1 MRTLAP
7 TQNPLFQN
15 SPSIINTPPWMQYF
29 QQVFDYYTLA
39 LKWID
44 PGAPGFGQFEPD
56 VKVAGLLAYADGVN
70 WSPDSTGVA
79 GFYEWDGTVWVFLGG
94 STGSSIISPILYD
107 LAGSGR
113 KFYIEGINIVM
124 GTDENENPKEYFSPV
139 VKEL

>member
-7 TQNPLFQN
+7 TGSSLFQGGQGVV
-15 SPSIINTPPWMQYF
+15 NTPPWMQYF
-29 QQVFDYYTLA
+29 QQIFDYYTLV

-44 PGAPGFGQFEPD
+44 PGAPGFGQFEPN
-56 VKVAGLLAYADGVN
+56 VKVKGLLAYADGIN
-70 WSPDSTGVA
+70 WTPDLSGIA
-79 GFYEWDGTVWVFLGG
+79 GYYEWDGVQWISFGG
-94 STGSSIISPILYD
+94 SAGPIVVSPILYD

-113 KFYIEGINIVM
+113 KFYIQGIDIVM

>member
-7 TQNPLFQN
+7 TQNSLFQGGQG
-15 SPSIINTPPWMQYF
+15 IVNTPPWIQYF

-39 LKWID
+39 LRWID
-44 PGAPGFGQFEPD
+44 PGAVEFGQHEPP
-56 VKVAGLLAYADGVN
+56 VKVVGLLAYADGVN
-70 WSPDSTGVA
+70 WSPDSSGVA
-79 GFYEWDGTVWVFLGG
+79 GFYEWDGTAWVFIGG
-94 STGSSIISPILYD
+94 SIGGSPLSPILYD